1 MPVYIF
7 TSNVSIFISQKHRN
21 TTKCAKCMVLCLEKW
36 YCLLFILSVGGRRCL
51 SLWWPATECEKKGML
66 RQGKFTLDLRKGF
79 FTEGMVRRWNRLP
92 REVVMALSPVRVQGE
107 SGQCFYL
114 DGLELGSPVRS
125 SELGSMFLM
134 DPFQPKVFLWLQE
147 IVRRSPMVWN
157 ISRLIFKTN

>member
-1 MPVYIF
+1 MCKMYGFVVGKMILF
-7 TSNVSIFISQKHRN
+7 IVDTISRRREVLISLMTSNR
-21 TTKCAKCMVLCLEKW
+21 MWE
-36 YCLLFILSVGGRRCL
+36 
-51 SLWWPATECEKKGML
+51 KGML
-66 RQGKFTLDLRKGF
+66 HQGKFTLDLRKGF

-114 DGLELGSPVRS
+114 DGLELGSPMRS
-125 SELGSMFLM
+125 RELGSMFLM

-157 ISRLIFKTN
+157 ISCLIFKTN